1 VAKACSS
8 ILVIHSAEAT
18 LHARAELFRS
28 AGFGVLAARSGQQAL
43 KLLNV
48 QRPDVVLLDTELHD
62 MSGLDVSHEIKTDPR
77 LAGVKVIL
85 CSASFNTPRDQ
96 LHGLEAG
103 KADIYLSEPIKSE
116 ELLSVARRLLPQTSA
131 RAPRRAR
138 RRR

>member
-1 VAKACSS
+1 VAKDGSS
-8 ILVIHSAEAT
+8 ILIIHRHETAVHT
-18 LHARAELFRS
+18 RGELFRS
-28 AGFGVLAARSGQQAL
+28 AGFGVLGARNGQQAL

-48 QRPDVVLLDTELHD
+48 HRPDVLDIELSD

-77 LAGVKVIL
+77 LTGVKVIL

-116 ELLSVARRLLPQTSA
+116 ELLSVARRLLPRSSTRS
-131 RAPRRAR
+131 PRRAR
-138 RRR
+138 GR